1 LVHGGHMANLS
12 DIQIKSWIKNKVHF
26 EGKSDGGG
34 LYLSYR
40 KTFAIPVFIFRYR
53 FSGKQQKMKIGSY
66 GNMSLA
72 DARKQC
78 KELKALVSLG
88 HDVASEKKARKSE
101 AVAKI
106 QAKENAFT
114 AGQLADKYFNDQILG
129 NWKHPNIIRAKIEK
143 DIKPYIGNMAVDD
156 VKPMHIDEIL
166 KTVVA
171 RGAPTVANDVLRI
184 LKKMFD
190 YAIKRHIV
198 RYNPASAFNTA
209 DAGGKEKAKERALS
223 HEELILF
230 FEAMRKAKGFSQVN
244 QITIHLLLILGVR
257 KNELCQARRE
267 DFNLKAGVWNL
278 VSSKTGKF
286 IKIPL
291 STQAVNLLTDLMSLT
306 EESEWLL
313 PSRKSQD
320 RRLPYISESTLNVAL
335 KKVRHCL
342 PNTEAFTIHDFRR
355 TARTHIEAL
364 GFPPHIGERCLNHKI
379 KGVEG
384 IYNQYDYYDE
394 RAKALQALADFMEV
408 CEGNTQLNI
417 IPFRKK
423 TG

>member
-1 LVHGGHMANLS
+1 MANLS

-40 KTFAIPVFIFRYR
+40 KTFTTPVFIFRYR

-66 GNMSLA
+66 GDMSLA

-88 HDVASEKKARKSE
+88 HDVASEKQARKSE

-106 QAKENAFT
+106 QAKENTFT

-166 KTVVA
+166 KTVVS

-209 DAGGKEKAKERALS
+209 DAGGREKARERALS

-267 DFNLKAGVWNL
+267 DFNLKDGVWSL
-278 VSSKTGKF
+278 VSSKTGTL

-291 STQAVNLLTDLMSLT
+291 STQAVSLLTDLMSLT
-306 EESEWLL
+306 EESEWIL
-313 PSRKSQD
+313 PARKAQD

-335 KKVRHCL
+335 KKVLNCL

-408 CEGNTQLNI
+408 CKGNTQLNI